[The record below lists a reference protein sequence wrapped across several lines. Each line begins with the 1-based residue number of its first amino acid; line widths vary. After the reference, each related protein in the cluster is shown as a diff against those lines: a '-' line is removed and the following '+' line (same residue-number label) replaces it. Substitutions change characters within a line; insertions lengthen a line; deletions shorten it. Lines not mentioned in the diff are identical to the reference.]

1 MDAGFDEQ
9 NRQAFLQMLDTQI
22 KMLKAEQVFIISHN
36 INNIIDIPVDVIR
49 MSSDIPLSKLQNI
62 IYESW

>member
-1 MDAGFDEQ
+1 
-9 NRQAFLQMLDTQI
+9 MLDTQI

-49 MSSDIPLSKLQNI
+49 MSDDIPLSKLQNV
-62 IYESW
+62 IYGD